1 MTVIADDADDEDKVA
16 DDSVDDDDVD
26 DDELIISC
34 YHANALS
41 VPSRSRFLSLRLM
54 PPTLILKALRDP
66 ISEFHICGGAVVCSG
81 VPVRRGAL
89 SVGVY

>member
-16 DDSVDDDDVD
+16 DDSVDDDDDVD

-41 VPSRSRFLSLRLM
+41 VPSRFRFMRHPKG
-54 PPTLILKALRDP
+54 PPWAPLDP
-66 ISEFHICGGAVVCSG
+66 PGPLLVPLG
-81 VPVRRGAL
+81 VPTPP
-89 SVGVY
+89 

>member
-26 DDELIISC
+26 DYELIISC

-41 VPSRSRFLSLRLM
+41 VPSRSRFMGTPRNPKGTPQGPLWAPL
-54 PPTLILKALRDP
+54 DP
-66 ISEFHICGGAVVCSG
+66 LGPLFVPLG
-81 VPVRRGAL
+81 VPTPP
-89 SVGVY
+89 

>member
-16 DDSVDDDDVD
+16 DDSVDDDDDVD

-41 VPSRSRFLSLRLM
+41 VPSRSRFKVLRTPAAGRGVLSVETFRCLGRL
-54 PPTLILKALRDP
+54 TRI
-66 ISEFHICGGAVVCSG
+66 F
-81 VPVRRGAL
+81 RGARK
-89 SVGVY
+89 